1 MSLSAQL
8 LAKHFPVEVILPLA
22 QKYDFD
28 PNNRAIRHLLGRATS
43 ELVRHAAKT
52 DSVEQR
58 REDKRELE
66 KALRHLERLERSLKA
81 ADVWHGFVPVQDL
94 PLLLRLPRIPTEP
107 PQHLEHLKTERDF
120 LDTGITAFR
129 KWLLIKLSQVTAE
142 PGRPRNT
149 GLQRF
154 TEYMEMIWADELGR
168 PFTVDYHKGKGTT
181 PAFDFVRDMISPVAP
196 PTDSEIVSA
205 MRFVIGEL
213 GTHKK

>member
-1 MSLSAQL
+1 MSLSALL
-8 LAKHFPVEVILPLA
+8 LAKHFPNEVLLPLA
-22 QKYDFD
+22 HKYDFD
-28 PNNRAIRHLLGRATS
+28 PHNGAIRHLLGRATT
-43 ELVRHAAKT
+43 ELIRHAART
-52 DSVEQR
+52 ENLEQSR
-58 REDKRELE
+58 KDKKEVE

-107 PQHLEHLKTERDF
+107 PQHLEHLKTELDF
-120 LDTGITAFR
+120 LDTGFTAFR
-129 KWLLIKLSQVTAE
+129 KWLLSKLSQVSGE

-181 PAFDFVRDMISPVAP
+181 PAFDFVRDMISPVAT
-196 PTDSEIVSA
+196 PTDSEIVSS
-205 MRFVIGEL
+205 MRFVIGEF
-213 GTHKK
+213 GDHKK